1 MLRFTCPSPTRRQPI
16 QLKPKVKKAG
26 GSGTSFNT
34 HPGSCWN
41 TLWGQRMT
49 GHLLSLCCTLG
60 HQDLTEGASTCVWH
74 PHFCSCCQG
83 APVHCLGLVPSGAYA
98 PGSHRTVTNEER
110 DFQRLPPAP
119 PPHPPPPR
127 AQQETTDQETCL
139 SVIEAYSLIITTV
152 HGVGSLL
159 FSCKLID
166 NISVGIFLG
175 SLFFFINLCI
185 YRVVKR
191 RFRIAH
197 IENIINK

>member
-1 MLRFTCPSPTRRQPI
+1 MGFLSQDPQEEHLRNLKSYTMLRFTCPSPTRRQPI

-83 APVHCLGLVPSGAYA
+83 APVHCLGLVASGAYA

-119 PPHPPPPR
+119 KGTARNNRPG
-127 AQQETTDQETCL
+127 DL
-139 SVIEAYSLIITTV
+139 SFCDR
-152 HGVGSLL
+152 GL
-159 FSCKLID
+159 FANHHDCARCRFFAL
-166 NISVGIFLG
+166 FL
-175 SLFFFINLCI
+175 
-185 YRVVKR
+185 
-191 RFRIAH
+191 
-197 IENIINK
+197 